1 MSGPQRTTIELMDGD
16 ALVIVDVQNDFLPGG
31 ALAVPQSD
39 EILPVINNYIAAF
52 EKRGLPIYMTR
63 DWHPPDHCS
72 FKEYG
77 GPWPTHCVAGTK
89 GAAFST
95 ELKFSSPFTIVSKA
109 TTSDHEAYSDF
120 STTDFE
126 PNLRVAGVSRLFVG
140 GLATDYCV
148 FSTVKDAL
156 ALGFKTYLLLD
167 AIRGV
172 NVQPDDSQKA
182 EQEMIRLG
190 AAPIKLQ
197 DLAL

>member
-1 MSGPQRTTIELMDGD
+1 MSGTERTKVELIEGD

-39 EILPVINNYIAAF
+39 EILPILNKYITAF
-52 EKRGLPIYMTR
+52 EKRGLLIYMTR

-77 GPWPTHCVAGTK
+77 GPWPTHCVAGTN

-95 ELKFSSPFTIVSKA
+95 ELKLTSPTAIVSKA
-109 TTSDHEAYSDF
+109 TTSDLECYSDF
-120 STTDFE
+120 GTTNFE
-126 PNLRVAGVSRLFVG
+126 ANLRAAGVSRLFVG

-156 ALGFKTYLLLD
+156 ALGFKTFLLLD

-172 NVQPDDSQKA
+172 NVQPDDSRKA